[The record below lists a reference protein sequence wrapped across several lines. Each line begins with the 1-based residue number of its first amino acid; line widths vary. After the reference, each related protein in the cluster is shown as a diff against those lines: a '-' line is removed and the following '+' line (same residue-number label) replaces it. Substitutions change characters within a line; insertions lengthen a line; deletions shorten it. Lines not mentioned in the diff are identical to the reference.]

1 MLMSFLRLR
10 RLSWLGVLA
19 LSFVLSLALTVANP
33 VSAQSKEFASGSHD
47 FVVEL
52 ADKAVKSLAAPDIDT
67 AERRLRFGKLMHD
80 YFAFKAIAKWV
91 LGRHW
96 KRATEA
102 ERAEYLRLFERLMV
116 VVYADR
122 FAKYSGETLEVTRAE
137 VRDEKDALVHSR
149 IVKTDGAKP
158 IDVAWRVRRKDD
170 TFKIVDVMVEGLSM
184 GLTQQ
189 KEFSSV
195 IRQKGEGIEGLLK
208 ELRKRLAEN
217 G

>member
-1 MLMSFLRLR
+1 MPMNFLRLGR
-10 RLSWLGVLA
+10 VSWVGAFALLLVLTFGA
-19 LSFVLSLALTVANP
+19 P
-33 VSAQSKEFASGSHD
+33 VSADSKEFASGSHD
-47 FVVEL
+47 FIVEL
-52 ADKAVKSLAAPDIDT
+52 AGKAVKSLAAPDIDA
-67 AERRLRFGKLMHD
+67 AERRLRFSKLMHD
-80 YFAFKAIAKWV
+80 YFAFKGIARWV

-102 ERAEYLRLFERLMV
+102 EREEYLVLFERLMV

-122 FAKYSGETLEVTRAE
+122 FAKYSGETLEVIRAE
-137 VRDEKDALVHSR
+137 VRSEEDALVHSR
-149 IVKTDGAKP
+149 IVRPEGQKP

>member
-1 MLMSFLRLR
+1 MPMTLLRLGR
-10 RLSWLGVLA
+10 MSWLGA
-19 LSFVLSLALTVANP
+19 LALTLALTFGTP
-33 VSAQSKEFASGSHD
+33 VSADSKEFASGSQD

-52 ADKAVKSLAAPDIDT
+52 AEQAVNSLTAPDIDA
-67 AERRLRFGKLMHD
+67 AERRLRFRKLMHD
-80 YFAFKAIAKWV
+80 YFAFKGIARWV
-91 LGRHW
+91 LGRYW

-102 ERAEYLRLFERLMV
+102 ERAEYLSLFERLMV
-116 VVYADR
+116 IVYADR
-122 FAKYSGETLEVTRAE
+122 FAKYSGETLEVVRAE
-137 VRDEKDALVHSR
+137 VRNEKDALVHSR
-149 IVKTDGAKP
+149 IVRPGGQP

-217 G
+217 S